1 MSERENCSGSVTA
14 QYVCVFAIRARYMR
28 VFANGQDGERVRLDG
43 EDELR
48 DGNGVRGARHVAPLG
63 EGTPAVDT

>member
-1 MSERENCSGSVTA
+1 MRATCACSPTDGTENR
-14 QYVCVFAIRARYMR
+14 I
-28 VFANGQDGERVRLDG
+28 RLDY

-48 DGNGVRGARHVAPLG
+48 DGNRVRGARHIAPLG

>member
-1 MSERENCSGSVTA
+1 
-14 QYVCVFAIRARYMR
+14 MR
-28 VFANGQDGERVRLDG
+28 VFANGRNGERVRLDG

-48 DGNGVRGARHVAPLG
+48 DGSGVRGARHIAPLG